1 MSSIAVIGAG
11 LMGKLLAWRLSRSG
25 MQVTVYERASEET
38 PECAAWTAAAMVA
51 PVAEKP
57 LCHPEVFELGMESLT
72 LWPGLLEDLY
82 KDSGIRVPYRRRGTL
97 VVAHPSDQAE
107 MDLFKRDM
115 SAPHIPGDSYAVALD
130 GAGLRQ
136 KEPALSGEFKQ
147 GFWLPDEAQ
156 VDNRTLLTA
165 LQLAAENHGVD
176 FQYASNIRM
185 TDGRYSLEKSEA
197 ELSGPERS
205 GLAGTFLQSD
215 IVIDCRGA
223 GARNDAERI
232 IRGVRGETLWV
243 SSPGTEFHR
252 PVRLLHPRY
261 HLYMVPRGNDCY
273 QLGAT
278 ELESDDCSPVSVRS
292 AMEMLSAFWV
302 LSPDFSEARILSM
315 ETNLRPATQDHRP
328 CIKLQNNSEGQKTLF
343 VNGLFRHGF
352 LLAPALLKKIESLL
366 AAEGLESMKLR
377 VSEQGG
383 VA

>member
-1 MSSIAVIGAG
+1 MPSIAIIGAG
-11 LMGKLLAWRLSRSG
+11 LIGKLLAWQLSRSG
-25 MQVTVYERASEET
+25 MEVSVFERSSEDK
-38 PECAAWTAAAMVA
+38 PESAAWTAAAMVA

-72 LWPGLLEDLY
+72 LWPVLLEELY
-82 KDSGIRVPYRRRGTL
+82 QDVGIRVPYKRRGTL

-115 SAPHIPGDSYAVALD
+115 AAPQLPGNSYAVALHD
-130 GAGLRQ
+130 AGLRQ
-136 KEPALSGEFKQ
+136 KEPALSDEFKQ

-156 VDNRTLLTA
+156 VDNRTLLSA
-165 LQLAAENHGVD
+165 LQLAAVSHGAAFYYD
-176 FQYASNIRM
+176 CNITR
-185 TDGRYSLEKSEA
+185 TDGGYSLDVARRENSE
-197 ELSGPERS
+197 
-205 GLAGTFLQSD
+205 LQQAD

-223 GARNDAERI
+223 GARKDADRV

-302 LSPDFSEARILSM
+302 LSPGFSEARILSM

-328 CIKLQNNSEGQKTLF
+328 CVTLSSHPNEPKTLF

-352 LLAPALLKKIESLL
+352 LVAPALLKKIENLL
-366 AAEGLESMKLR
+366 AGEGWMKSVFKL
-377 VSEQGG
+377 SEQGEG
-383 VA
+383 A